1 MRYVVTHHQPTAA
14 VDSIRGEF
22 TASGTVSLAVAK
34 VNRVELYNLTP
45 EGLKR
50 ICDLEIWGQI
60 TNIAEIKRED
70 KPSFILVTTD
80 HPDPYLLSLA
90 YRADPIPHL
99 EVVHS
104 TSLKARAGRIAEYCQ
119 CSIVHPSGR
128 IAVTS
133 AYTGSLK
140 VTLFGEDGKGKDI
153 DIRIREQNLLS
164 FAFLPLAS
172 PTAPPTLALLHIDH
186 NGNRHLLTRSLT
198 HVPEPGSS
206 KSIAS
211 MDVSEPTTHI
221 ADVALDD
228 EKGDDQWEATT
239 ILPVPPVRPGGK
251 AGVLV
256 LGEGQ
261 ARWFAVKE
269 EVADPKGKRRSSS
282 NANSP
287 THERSKGKNKLVTG
301 RTEDCKVGLP
311 WGRIVATCAV
321 DEERMLCGDEY
332 GKLYLLA
339 LFRRQA
345 DGPVTSIQYD
355 PLGEVPSPSSI
366 THLSSS
372 YFYITSKCGDSQVIS
387 LLTTPT
393 PSTCGPSYV
402 SVVDTHL
409 NIAPI
414 SDFVVTDPEK
424 IGQQQI
430 VTASGKMNTGSLRV
444 VRSGVAFEE
453 LGIVDQVMNTRS
465 IFPLRKNYDAEYDFY
480 LLVSSLQHTVLY
492 SMIGDEANPQFEEID
507 LKETGVVRNG
517 PTLAAGNIKGD
528 DIVVQVTSSGV
539 VAIDLITLT
548 QKYSWVPG
556 AGAEIVAGSV
566 NGERVIVGLKG
577 GFMVHLIPDFV
588 KFNIATDWRSP
599 PSWGLT
605 EVSCIAL
612 DPTLSDE
619 LKNYAA
625 VGFWGTNA
633 VKIFYVGDAEHKF
646 EEMHL
651 AEPIAPEDHLPV
663 STILTTFGANK
674 KPHLLVGLG
683 NGTISSYALKTE
695 LVLGQPAVRA
705 TDKKTFSL
713 GTKPVI
719 LTACKDL
726 VKEASIF
733 ACGDRPALLFLKNDR
748 LTASPIKLRDIHA
761 GSILHCPQFPASFI
775 FASASSLLIGRIQE
789 AQKIDVRTIALGLDT
804 PIRLTYHK
812 GLRAY
817 GVVCQRKEL
826 INNRDTDRETYSS
839 SFKLFDDITFE
850 HINNF
855 TARPDEQMMCVTTI
869 PDSTEEEDSDFFV
882 VGTYESTGAE
892 EDISKGRILMFE
904 EVRNRKLKLVV
915 SYDVNGC
922 VYAVTNVG
930 ANLAAAINGTVQIF
944 SISRDNDDV
953 RLQPL
958 AKWSSAYI
966 ASSLISRGNTLIVGD
981 AMRAVCLLRWTGAKL
996 ETVYHDYSSLWM
1008 QTLESIDEGGVIGAE
1023 LNNNIITWRKE
1034 GKLERDGMWYFG
1046 EGINRFRK
1054 GSLSSS
1060 SASAGKGNLVF
1071 ATNTGRIGI
1080 VASLDDELSMKL
1092 SNLERNIGSV
1102 IQGPG
1107 KIEHA
1112 KRRAPQATPGLPS
1125 VLTQHSQAIGF
1136 IDGDFV
1142 EQFLYLDP
1150 SSDEVR
1156 RILEGKN
1163 QYERLGMPY
1172 GEMVQTLEELQRLH

>member
-34 VNRVELYNLTP
+34 SNRIELYNLAP
-45 EGLKR
+45 EGLKQ
-50 ICDLEIWGQI
+50 ICDIEIWGQI
-60 TNIAEIKRED
+60 TNIVEIKRED

-90 YRADPIPHL
+90 YRASPSPHL

-119 CSIVHPSGR
+119 RSIVHPSGR

-140 VTLFGEDGKGKDI
+140 VTIFGEEGKGKDI

-164 FAFLPLAS
+164 FAFLPLSS
-172 PTAPPTLALLHIDH
+172 PSAPPTLALLHIDH
-186 NGNRHLLTRSLT
+186 NGSRHLVTRSLT
-198 HVPEPGSS
+198 HIPEAGTN

-211 MDVSEPTTHI
+211 IDVSEPTSHI
-221 ADVALDD
+221 PDISIEEIEDM
-228 EKGDDQWEATT
+228 WEATT
-239 ILPVPPVRPGGK
+239 VVAIPPVRPGGK
-251 AGVLV
+251 AGVVV

-261 ARWFAVKE
+261 GRWFGIKE
-269 EVADPKGKRRSSS
+269 EIADPKGKRRSSS
-282 NANSP
+282 NASSP
-287 THERSKGKNKLVTG
+287 THERGKGKGKLAGG
-301 RTEDCKVGLP
+301 REECKVGLP
-311 WGRIVATCAV
+311 WGRIVATCVV
-321 DEERMLCGDEY
+321 DQERLVIGDEY

-339 LFRRQA
+339 LYRRQA
-345 DGPVTSIQYD
+345 DGPVTSIQREA
-355 PLGEVPSPSSI
+355 LGEVPSPSSI
-366 THLSSS
+366 THLTSS
-372 YFYITSKCGDSQVIS
+372 YFYTTSKCGDSHLIS
-387 LLTTPT
+387 LLTSQSST
-393 PSTCGPSYV
+393 TCGPSYV
-402 SVVDTHL
+402 AVVDTHL

-430 VTASGKMNTGSLRV
+430 VTASGKMNAGSLRV
-444 VRSGVAFEE
+444 VRSGVSFEE
-453 LGIVDQVMNTRS
+453 LGIVDQVMNTRA
-465 IFPLRKNYDAEYDFY
+465 IFPLRRNYDAEFDLYV
-480 LLVSSLQHTVLY
+480 LVSSIQQTVLY
-492 SMIGDEANPQFEEID
+492 SIIGDEATPQFEEVD
-507 LKETGVVRNG
+507 KSETPGVVRDG

-528 DIVVQVTSSGV
+528 DIVVQVTTNRV

-548 QKYSWVPG
+548 QKYIWVPN
-556 AGAEIVAGSV
+556 AEIVTAAI
-566 NGERVIVGLKG
+566 NGERVVVGLKG
-577 GFMVHLIPDFV
+577 GYMVHLIPDFE
-588 KFNIATDWRSP
+588 KFEVASDWRSP

-612 DPTLSDE
+612 DPTLSDA

-625 VGFWGTNA
+625 VGFWGTNK
-633 VKIFYVGDAEHKF
+633 VKVFYVGDATHKF
-646 EEMHL
+646 EEMQL
-651 AEPIAPEDHLPV
+651 AEPLAPEDHLPV
-663 STILTTFGANK
+663 STILTTFGANNR
-674 KPHLLVGLG
+674 PHLLVGLG
-683 NGTISSYALKTE
+683 NGTLSSYALQSE
-695 LVLGQPAVRA
+695 RILGRPSVRA

-713 GTKPVI
+713 GTQPVM

-726 VKEASIF
+726 IKEASIF

-748 LTASPIKLRDIHA
+748 LTASPIKLRDINA
-761 GSILHCPQFPASFI
+761 GSILHCTQFPSSFI
-775 FASASSLLIGRIQE
+775 FASASNLLIGRVQE
-789 AQKIDVRTIALGLDT
+789 AQKIDIRTIPLGLDT
-804 PIRLTYHK
+804 PVRLSYHK

-826 INNRDTDRETYSS
+826 NRDTDRETYSS
-839 SFKLFDDITFE
+839 TFKLFDDITFE

-869 PDSTEEEDSDFFV
+869 PDSTDEEDSDFFV
-882 VGTYESTGAE
+882 VGTYEATGAE
-892 EDISKGRILMFE
+892 EDIGKGRILMFE
-904 EVRNRKLKLVV
+904 EVPNRKLKLVV
-915 SYDVNGC
+915 SYDVGGC
-922 VYAVTNVG
+922 VYAVTHVG
-930 ANLAAAINGTVQIF
+930 ANLAASINGTVQVF
-944 SISRDNDDV
+944 SIQRDNDDV
-953 RLQPL
+953 QLQPL

-966 ASSLISRGNTLIVGD
+966 ASSLVSRGNTLLVGD
-981 AMRAVCLLRWTGAKL
+981 AMRAICVLRWTGATL
-996 ETVYHDYSSLWM
+996 ESVHHDYASLWM

-1034 GKLERDGMWYFG
+1034 GKMERDGMWYFG

-1060 SASAGKGNLVF
+1060 SSASKGILVF

-1080 VASLDDELSMKL
+1080 VASLDDQLSLKL
-1092 SNLERNIGSV
+1092 SNLQRNIGSV

-1107 KIEHA
+1107 KIDHA

-1125 VLTQHSQAIGF
+1125 VLTQHTQAMGF

-1142 EQFLYLDP
+1142 EQFLYLEP
-1150 SSDEVR
+1150 KSDEVR

-1163 QYERLGMPY
+1163 QYERLNSPY
-1172 GEMVQTLEELQRLH
+1172 GELVQTLEELQRLH